1 VSPLYL
7 KGEWKMLNPKEGWE
21 LRITEMDLFAG
32 INPDIMSTI
41 ADICSEEHHTK
52 GKQLFAEGDEATSLF
67 ILEEGTVELQISRET
82 AVYGLEEGTAE
93 FQISGH
99 TPVYTLSEGG
109 SLFGW
114 SSLVE
119 TAKYTASA
127 VCSTDMKAIRIDTR
141 RLNRIFT
148 ANPDIGLTF
157 YRRLSS
163 LFNQRLAK
171 IYQRFLS
178 VK

>member
-1 VSPLYL
+1 
-7 KGEWKMLNPKEGWE
+7 MLTHKEGWE

-32 INPDIMSTI
+32 IRPDIMSEI
-41 ADICSEEHHTK
+41 ADICSEEHHAK
-52 GKQLFAEGDEATSLF
+52 GKQLFAEGDEAIYLF
-67 ILEEGTVELQISRET
+67 ILEEGAVELQISREIP
-82 AVYGLEEGTAE
+82 VYGLEEGTAE
-93 FQISGH
+93 SQISGQ
-99 TPVYTLSEGG
+99 TPVYSLSEEG

-114 SSLVE
+114 SSLAE

-127 VCSTDMKAIRIDTR
+127 VCSTDIQAIKIDTR

-163 LFNQRLAK
+163 SFNQRLAK